1 MSDVGVIS
9 HEYRKSSE
17 LAKRMNDALIIVKKI
32 HYQLP
37 SSTAL
42 SGESISESRHL
53 IVSVLRKL
61 LDAFSA
67 KAQVAFI
74 ETPSE
79 IELPSSL
86 LQRIRTRQRPK
97 LTYYLA
103 DLRRASEHLEQGIE
117 YLTDNDLRL
126 LDDVCAAM
134 DLQTTTIFQK
144 FWKE

>member
-9 HEYRKSSE
+9 HEYQKSSE
-17 LAKRMNDALIIVKKI
+17 LAKRINDALIIVKKV

-37 SSTAL
+37 SSTDL
-42 SGESISESRHL
+42 SGERISESRHL

-61 LDAFSA
+61 LDAFST
-67 KAQVAFI
+67 KAQVDII
-74 ETPSE
+74 EAPSE

-103 DLRRASEHLEQGIE
+103 DLRRAREHLEQGIE
-117 YLTDNDLRL
+117 YLTDSDLRL

-134 DLQTTTIFQK
+134 DLQTATIFQK

>member
-9 HEYRKSSE
+9 HEYQKSSE
-17 LAKRMNDALIIVKKI
+17 LAKRINDALMIVKKV

-42 SGESISESRHL
+42 SGERISESRNF
-53 IVSVLRKL
+53 IVSILRKL
-61 LDAFSA
+61 IDAFSA
-67 KAQVAFI
+67 KAQVDVI
-74 ETPSE
+74 EAPSE

-97 LTYYLA
+97 LSYYLA
-103 DLRRASEHLEQGIE
+103 DLRRAWEHLEQGIE

-134 DLQTTTIFQK
+134 DLQTATIFQK